1 MRTSRGTALLVA
13 CLAGLLAGPLAG
25 CGSDEPAPGGGRDG
39 AAGVEADLELPT
51 EPVFEPG
58 PRRFPTA
65 TGDRVWSEGSVL
77 HLGEESYDLAPTVV
91 DGFVPT
97 PYGVFV
103 RYVVGSGIDAVT
115 EFGYFDGRGP
125 LQELPH
131 GVHDVT
137 VSGSGEHVGWIDAGG
152 PEVASHAEGARA
164 SVAVVVEAATGTV
177 LHQSTEALLEGADY
191 PDEYTPEAHGFL
203 GETFYWGD
211 AYSGEAAG
219 VDARTLEVKTTTE
232 GEVEAAFDTP
242 RAGAYDVASHYEEIE
257 YGAVRITDAH
267 GRRVDTGYDWTIP
280 LGTVGAPASDRVL
293 LLGQHVSPGDLLDD
307 RARRDGAVVE
317 CALGSGDCTVVAK
330 VADADRVRG
339 AARILG

>member
-13 CLAGLLAGPLAG
+13 CLAGLLAGLLAG

-203 GETFYWGD
+203 GETFFWGD

-219 VDARTLEVKTTTE
+219 VDARTLVEETTTE
-232 GEVEAAFDTP
+232 AEVEAAFATP
-242 RAGAYDVASHYEEIE
+242 VGDAYDVEAHYEELV
-257 YGAVRITDAH
+257 YGAVRVTDAR
-267 GRRVDTGYDWTIP
+267 GRPVDTGYRSTTP
-280 LGTVGAPASDRVL
+280 LGTVGPPASDRVL
-293 LLGQHVSPGDLLDD
+293 LLGQEARAEDLADD
-307 RARRDGAVVE
+307 SAPQGGAILE
-317 CALGSGDCTVVAK
+317 CALGSGDCTVVAE
-330 VADADRVRG
+330 VADADEVRG
-339 AARILG
+339 PSRVLW